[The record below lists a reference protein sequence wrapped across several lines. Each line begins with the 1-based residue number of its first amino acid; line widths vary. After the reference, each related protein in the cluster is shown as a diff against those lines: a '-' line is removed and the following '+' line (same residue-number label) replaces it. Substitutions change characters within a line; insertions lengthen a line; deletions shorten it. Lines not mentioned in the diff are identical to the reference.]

1 MTIYGSQPYGVVRT
15 GQADLRALF
24 KSRPEDAFVKDISI
38 PAGYGVIPAGTVMG
52 IITESTSRQGM
63 YVPYVCSDLGISA
76 GLTTYPG
83 LAYLT
88 QDGAA
93 DAYAYVTMSDSYKF
107 AVGDHLAAADS
118 DTDGLSGIDLGVI
131 TAIDRTTYS
140 HIAKITVTNNVT
152 TGITVAN
159 GGCVFIQTK
168 TTAPFV
174 EAKGI
179 LAGAV
184 DTGTD
189 ENSKGGQ
196 GNLILGN
203 AVLYKGALY
212 GYDAEVQ
219 TDLSNVEDGNLI
231 YLK

>member
-1 MTIYGSQPYGVVRT
+1 MYGSQPYGVVRT
-15 GQADLRALF
+15 GQTDIRALF
-24 KSRPEDAFVKDISI
+24 KSRPEDSFIKDISI
-38 PAGYGVIPAGTVMG
+38 PAGYRVIPAGTVMG
-52 IITESTSRQGM
+52 IITESTNRKGM
-63 YVPYVCSDLGISA
+63 YVPYVCADNGISTA
-76 GLTTYPG
+76 LTTYPG

-93 DAYAYVTMSDSYKF
+93 NAYAYVTMADSYKF

-118 DTDGLSGIDLGVI
+118 DTDGASTIDLGAI

-168 TTAPFV
+168 TAAPFV
-174 EAKGI
+174 QAQGI

-184 DTGTD
+184 DTGEG
-189 ENSKGGQ
+189 ENAKGGQ
-196 GNLILGN
+196 GNLVLGN

-212 GYDAEVQ
+212 GYDDEVK
-219 TDLSNVEDGNLI
+219 TDLGNVEDGNLI